1 MGKSPARAKALQPA
15 QVRSYWCRK
24 IPLNNEVFF
33 PLSYSPS
40 PISQTIVYVL
50 YKQHAVYAPMPL
62 QGLKASLWQQ
72 QKRKKK
78 KYLLIKRGSIICIFE
93 RILSFLPPHNVQVS
107 RTALR

>member
-15 QVRSYWCRK
+15 QVRSYWCGK

-33 PLSYSPS
+33 RLSYSPS
-40 PISQTIVYVL
+40 PVSQTIVYVL

-72 QKRKKK
+72 QKRKKINVFVDK
-78 KYLLIKRGSIICIFE
+78 KRKHYLHL
-93 RILSFLPPHNVQVS
+93 
-107 RTALR
+107 